1 MKIIRQHYSQ
11 AFKDLGVDITTEQWV
26 ILDSLYGLD
35 GQSQTELADGSFKNM
50 ATVSRIIDLMCEK
63 GITERF
69 RSDQDKRRY
78 KIFITAKGKEIYDS
92 VKPTVDELRSLG
104 WQGLDS
110 DDYDNFLR
118 IMNQIFQNFQERE

>member
-1 MKIIRQHYSQ
+1 
-11 AFKDLGVDITTEQWV
+11 
-26 ILDSLYGLD
+26 LD